1 VLSDVEKLQ
10 LDRQPE
16 SLVKLSKIL
25 TTMPQRQDRQQIGNV
40 ISKLFDVAA
49 SKMKDEGD
57 KEVVE
62 SLRKYIAM
70 VEEDLY

>member
-1 VLSDVEKLQ
+1 MEKLQ

-16 SLVKLSKIL
+16 SLIKLSKIL
-25 TTMPQRQDRQQIGNV
+25 TTMPQRQSREQIGNV

-49 SKMKDEGD
+49 SKMKDEAD

-62 SLRKYIAM
+62 SLRKYVAM
-70 VEEDLY
+70 VEEDLF